1 MDTTATEA
9 ATPEARVLDAA
20 GTLFYGRGLQAVGM
34 DAIRAASGVSLKR
47 LYQLYPSKDSL
58 VEAYLR
64 RRDARWRDALER
76 YADARPAGAE
86 RVLAVFDWLHQWFE
100 EPDFRGCAFVNSF
113 GELGAGSP
121 TVAAVARAHKDA
133 FRRYL
138 TGLVTAAGA
147 PAAVADQ
154 LALLAEGAIVTA
166 AISGDAEPALRAK
179 EAAHVLL
186 EAAVAGSNP

>member
-1 MDTTATEA
+1 MATEA

-64 RRDARWRDALER
+64 RRDARWRDALAR

-113 GELGAGSP
+113 GELGAGSK

-138 TGLVTAAGA
+138 AGLVTGAGA
-147 PAAVADQ
+147 PAALADQ

-166 AISGDAEPALRAK
+166 AISGDAEPALRAR
-179 EAAHVLL
+179 EAARVLL
-186 EAAVAGSNP
+186 EAAVTRPNS